1 MAERKNILLLTNS
14 EYGQANVMLAV
25 VHELVLQCEFDIH
38 IASFPVLEQ
47 RINDVYATL
56 TSKMVSSLTFHALPG
71 QSLIEAIASNGHD
84 FGTGHR
90 PVARGSIKS
99 YDAIQDIV
107 APWDGPEYLKG
118 YDRCLKLFET
128 LDPVVVVVDPL
139 YSQGLDA
146 CRRTSRRHIVLS
158 PVSLK
163 EITTSTQSR
172 LAFLWKY
179 PAYVPIEYLTKTL
192 LIYA

>member
-1 MAERKNILLLTNS
+1 MVERKNILLLSNS

-25 VHELVLQCEFDIH
+25 VHELVLRREFNVH

-56 TSKMVSSLTFHALPG
+56 TSKVVSSLTFHALPG
-71 QSLIEAIASNGHD
+71 QSLTEAIASRGD
-84 FGTGHR
+84 EFGTGHR
-90 PVARGSIKS
+90 PVAQGSIKS
-99 YDAIQDIV
+99 YDAIQNIV
-107 APWDGPEYLKG
+107 TPWDGPEYLKG
-118 YDRCLKLFET
+118 YDRCLELFET
-128 LDPVVVVVDPL
+128 LDPIVVVVDPV

-146 CRRTSRRHIVLS
+146 CRRTSRRHVVLS

-163 EITTSTQSR
+163 EIAIHVQPR

-179 PAYVPIEYLTKTL
+179 PAYVSSKYLMKVL